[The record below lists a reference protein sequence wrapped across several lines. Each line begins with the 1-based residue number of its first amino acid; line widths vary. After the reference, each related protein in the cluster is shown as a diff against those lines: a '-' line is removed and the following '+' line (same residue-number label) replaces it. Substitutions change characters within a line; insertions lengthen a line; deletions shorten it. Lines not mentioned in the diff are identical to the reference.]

1 MGISCQLNEYLL
13 CLQKQDAGS
22 EGPKE
27 TDVNIA

>member
-1 MGISCQLNEYLL
+1 MGINYQMNEYLS
-13 CLQKQDAGS
+13 CLQKQEAGS